1 MRGHFPGESCLSCL
15 KSGHLDCI
23 LLLLL
28 CSQRN
33 LWWVNLKIVV
43 FEFYLSYPKTLEIKS
58 FFKQMIANS
67 LVWVLRIIA
76 QGVLGQPGWY
86 VLVGWWFSLQV
97 VSASLI
103 PWAVA
108 HQAPLSMGFPRQEHC
123 SGLPFPSPEDLPDPW
138 IKPMSLGSPALL
150 AYSLLT
156 WWILPRVIRE
166 APG

>member
-1 MRGHFPGESCLSCL
+1 
-15 KSGHLDCI
+15 
-23 LLLLL
+23 
-28 CSQRN
+28 
-33 LWWVNLKIVV
+33 
-43 FEFYLSYPKTLEIKS
+43 
-58 FFKQMIANS
+58 MIANS

-156 WWILPRVIRE
+156 
-166 APG
+166 